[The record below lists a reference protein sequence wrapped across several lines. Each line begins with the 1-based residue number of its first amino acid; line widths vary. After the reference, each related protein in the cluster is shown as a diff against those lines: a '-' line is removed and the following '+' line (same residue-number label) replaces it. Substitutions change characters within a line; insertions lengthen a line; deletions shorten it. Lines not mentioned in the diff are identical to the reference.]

1 MHVARL
7 IEDMPEV
14 DSDRGFVVLV
24 VDDDRACLEE
34 YSEMVTSLGY
44 ECLAALDPLL
54 AIRHIAGN
62 PEIAIVISD
71 VQMPGMD
78 GIALLQELSFRFFP
92 KRPMAAI
99 AITGE
104 PSLEVAVS
112 AMRSSAVDFLSK
124 PVCRKDLAAALRR
137 ASARVAI
144 ESDRRK
150 LRALTDEPAEAA
162 TKIVET
168 DKLSV
173 GSNAGKDPSVGELLG
188 LVRSIIKGRRARFD
202 FLDEELFSDPSWD
215 ILLELTAA
223 ALEGR
228 AIPSS
233 SACAAANAP
242 MTTALRHITKLT
254 ESGLVLRWSDPTHK
268 RRILL
273 KLADRT
279 FDSMKNYLIAHW
291 RRRDALA
298 AHPRPSGAV
307 D

>member
-7 IEDMPEV
+7 IEDLPDA
-14 DSDRGFVVLV
+14 DSDRGVMVLV
-24 VDDDRACLEE
+24 VDDDLACLDE

-44 ECLAALDPLL
+44 ECLATCDPVL

-62 PEIAIVISD
+62 PQIAIVISD

-112 AMRSSAVDFLSK
+112 AMRSSAMDFLSK

-137 ASARVAI
+137 ASAIVAI

-150 LRALTDEPAEAA
+150 LSALAEVVHQADDTIGSVDTQLVGPNNPGPEPTLVELRA
-162 TKIVET
+162 
-168 DKLSV
+168 
-173 GSNAGKDPSVGELLG
+173 

-223 ALEGR
+223 ALDGE

-254 ESGLVLRWSDPTHK
+254 ESGLVTRWRDPNHK
-268 RRILL
+268 RRVLL
-273 KLADRT
+273 KLTDQT
-279 FDSMKNYLIAHW
+279 FDSMKKYLIAHG

-298 AHPRPSGAV
+298 ADPR
-307 D
+307 